1 MSTTP
6 NALTTDP
13 INILIVDDEPANL
26 LVLETVLDDPGY
38 QLVRAQTADQ
48 ALLALVGAE
57 FALLILDIRM
67 PGMTG
72 FELAQIIKER
82 KKTAGVPIIFLTAY
96 YDKDQHMLEGYETGA
111 VDFLNKPVNPAV
123 LRSKVSVFADLH
135 RKNRAITLANST
147 LLAEVAER
155 RRAEDQLRDLNETLE
170 RRVSERT
177 EALHEADQKLQ
188 LMMNSITDGLLMLD
202 RDWRFTY
209 CNEQGARL
217 LGTRPEQ
224 MVGASVWQMFAHIA
238 GSPFEAGLRHA
249 VAARQTVSFEA
260 FYPEPLSKWLQCHC
274 YPSDDSLSVYF
285 HDISDRHE
293 VDVRRE
299 QLLGAEQA
307 ARGESERVARAKDE
321 FLASLSHELRTPL
334 AAILGWAKVLERPG
348 IDETTL
354 RRGIEAIARNAQAQA
369 QLVADLLDVSR
380 IVSGKLLMTMEQVD
394 INTVAAAAVDTARP
408 VFAAKGVGLELK
420 LSHEPLREVI
430 GDPVRLHQ
438 IVANLVNNALKFTH
452 AGGLVTLSTQVN
464 QQYVDLAVS
473 DSGQGIAADFL
484 PHLFERFSQAD
495 GSAAR
500 VHGGLGLGLSIVR
513 NLMDL
518 HAGSVTARSE
528 GKGHGATFSLRF
540 PLATNAMALG
550 LRALSLPA
558 APGNGANP
566 KHLAGSEGVVDLKG
580 LRLLVVDDHADML
593 EAERRMLSDCGAEVT
608 AVASAEQALH
618 CLRGARFDVL
628 LSDLGLPHM
637 DGYGLIDAVRT
648 TLGLSA
654 AELPAAAVTAFV
666 RPEDHQRALQAGYQA
681 CILKPMAPA
690 AFARTVLDLIHGL
703 DNFGPQGGANSAN
716 SANPPHGSP
725 PPGG

>member
-6 NALTTDP
+6 NALTADP

-48 ALLALVGAE
+48 ALLALVEAE

-177 EALHEADQKLQ
+177 KALHEADRKLQ

-260 FYPEPLSKWLQCHC
+260 YYPEPLSKWLQCHC

-299 QLLGAEQA
+299 QLLAAEQA

-334 AAILGWAKVLERPG
+334 AAILGWARVLERPG

-380 IVSGKLLMTMEQVD
+380 IVSGKLLMTMEQLD

-408 VFAAKGVGLELK
+408 VFAAKGVGLGLK
-420 LSHEPLREVI
+420 LAHEPLREII

-464 QQYVDLAVS
+464 EQYVELAVS
-473 DSGQGIAADFL
+473 DSGQGIAVDFL

-528 GKGHGATFSLRF
+528 GIGHGATFSLRF
-540 PLATNAMALG
+540 PRATNAMALA
-550 LRALSLPA
+550 LRAASLPA

-580 LRLLVVDDHADML
+580 LRVLMVDDHADIL

-608 AVASAEQALH
+608 AVSSAEQALH
-618 CLRGARFDVL
+618 CLRSARFDVL

-681 CILKPMAPA
+681 CILKPMSPA

-716 SANPPHGSP
+716 SANPPHGSAQ
-725 PPGG
+725 PGG